1 MNSQLIYAVMYLEIN
16 IVAVVLVGMIHYK
29 TNGISRMVAQRNF
42 AMSIAAE
49 IVFFLSDT
57 AFVMIVHGLLPYSR
71 AGMMLCKEL
80 YFFAT
85 TLMCFFWFVYFE
97 YFQESPF
104 VENRRRI
111 RIASVL
117 VWIMAV
123 LLIVNIFTGILFYV
137 DENGG
142 YHRGRLFIIQY
153 ILPYLYV
160 LTTCMRAFIGIFDKK
175 KYAKRKQLIKLALF
189 PVAPAGAGILQF
201 LYPELPL
208 ACATLAIATLMMYL
222 DWVDRMIS
230 VDPLTRLNNRKQL
243 LYHYEHW
250 RTASDENALIYLL
263 MIDANKFKSIND
275 TYGHIEGDNAL
286 LRIAE
291 ALRMACH
298 NYKRRTNIARY
309 GGDEFVIL
317 VWADDEEDIIGLIK
331 RIHDKLDALNE
342 QADAPYELTVSIGY
356 SKVSSRLSLDE
367 VIEEADVMLYKEKE
381 RS

>member
-160 LTTCMRAFIGIFDKK
+160 LTT
-175 KYAKRKQLIKLALF
+175 
-189 PVAPAGAGILQF
+189 
-201 LYPELPL
+201 
-208 ACATLAIATLMMYL
+208 
-222 DWVDRMIS
+222 
-230 VDPLTRLNNRKQL
+230 
-243 LYHYEHW
+243 
-250 RTASDENALIYLL
+250 
-263 MIDANKFKSIND
+263 
-275 TYGHIEGDNAL
+275 
-286 LRIAE
+286 
-291 ALRMACH
+291 
-298 NYKRRTNIARY
+298 
-309 GGDEFVIL
+309 
-317 VWADDEEDIIGLIK
+317 
-331 RIHDKLDALNE
+331 
-342 QADAPYELTVSIGY
+342 
-356 SKVSSRLSLDE
+356 
-367 VIEEADVMLYKEKE
+367 
-381 RS
+381 